1 MADLLFIILLLL
13 LGYFWSNSL
22 KAREL
27 AFLVAKRHCQQMNVQ
42 LLDEYV
48 ALNGLWLKKD
58 GAGKTRAWRSYLFE
72 FSSTGNERY
81 NGKVILLGRKTLSIQ
96 LDPHIIEDDD

>member
-1 MADLLFIILLLL
+1 MDLLLIILLLL
-13 LGYFWSNSL
+13 VGYYWSDSM

-27 AFLVAKRHCQQMNVQ
+27 AFSYAKNHCQQVDVQ

-58 GAGKTRAWRSYLFE
+58 GHGKTKAWRSYQFE
-72 FSSTGNERY
+72 FTSTGYERY
-81 NGKVILLGRKTLSIQ
+81 NGKVIMLGQKIISIQ
-96 LDPHIIEDDD
+96 LDPYKISD

>member
-1 MADLLFIILLLL
+1 MDLFLIILLLL
-13 LGYFWSNSL
+13 LGYFWSDSM

-27 AFLVAKRHCQQMNVQ
+27 AFHYAKNHCQQVDVQ

-58 GAGKTRAWRSYLFE
+58 GHGKTKAWRSYQFE
-72 FSSTGNERY
+72 FTSTGYERY
-81 NGKVILLGRKTLSIQ
+81 NGKVIMLGQKIISIQ
-96 LDPHIIEDDD
+96 LDPYKISD